1 MWNINSIGDSAF
13 LAEILNA
20 VAMIVGTGEFY
31 AVAQIGLLLGALL
44 VCFQAVAA
52 GARAIDWQKV
62 FLGWVVF
69 SLLFGPST
77 TVVVTDAYTGQVR
90 PVANVPV
97 GVAAGG
103 SLISEIGYQLTV
115 LFEQGFSMPA
125 MTQHGY
131 GSSLEVLKKVRVHSG
146 DPLMLGPAN
155 RFAGGS
161 SNFERSWTDYIQR
174 CTMTGLS
181 SGVID
186 PHTIYNSAELVSALK
201 FDSRIWMA
209 ELWLGSSGSQNYDCT
224 EAHAR
229 LASITPVV
237 VQDYLGKVLPSVLNV
252 PASDVPAKIGDALLA
267 LGVTAVT
274 PTQFVTT
281 SILQPIF
288 ERAAVARSE
297 EDRAFSYAKMIEDAK
312 NQRAMSWIGEASMFR
327 SIVRPM
333 LTFLEG
339 FTYAVT
345 PIMGFLVVLGP
356 LGISI
361 AGKYVLTLL
370 WIQLWMPV
378 LAIVNLFI
386 HMSLTGRLGGLED
399 SGFSL
404 GSMNGLLAADGAL
417 QKWISTGEML
427 ASSVPALTL
436 MLIYGGSVAAT
447 HLAGRLQGGDFIK
460 EDKVARDTFNATPK
474 YQMAP
479 SYTGDSSRVT
489 MASGADQMLTS
500 FNVGSLAQS
509 AESSTKSVADAKT
522 HTFASNLASTVG
534 TQAVQQYQTG
544 HSELFKSGSA
554 FQGSKTYELVSSE
567 MRSVSD
573 KFAQGDEKKT
583 QLINAA
589 ALQYGLKGGISAEMR
604 GELAKAFETKGGGG
618 AKVGIGGGVNIG
630 AEAGGSV
637 TDQMTSAAG
646 HSAVAQIES
655 SIAAQFGR
663 NNKLSGTL
671 TDTAMREAA
680 DTSQNSFSSSL
691 SEGHQKTL
699 SESAQQ
705 ALSAQEA
712 YQRADSLARSFGTS
726 QTISAGQAVNS
737 VNQQHGGR
745 ERLEAELQRRNLTGA
760 RDALIRMDE
769 RTGGAI
775 TKAFA
780 NREDAITYAGLMT
793 LNNQN
798 KMPGGSASSSAEVA
812 DRKAALLGLI
822 SGATN
827 HNSDPMGDPS
837 RNAHLEG
844 AAAGIPQPRGE
855 VEQVVGSKPIP
866 AFGQVKGAGEPKMP
880 ERSTREGAAGGKP
893 QPPSNDREVE
903 GSNPNLTSGQT
914 AGTVGPKLP
923 GRRELE
929 NRFDRSESNHRVEFG
944 DDMLVRAVSGTHREI
959 RDQVTGG
966 LKPDQDRFNGSS
978 AVRGVFETLQHDPGK
993 MNGISLEPRSTHG
1006 APTDGAPSGSKN
1018 NPLGAVGAL
1027 PVLSQPLPTHSI
1039 SVGPNNAPPLMQGN
1053 GNNQTNDADAS
1064 PSPKREPTG
1073 ATANKPPG
1081 PLAQGRGQ

>member
-13 LAEILNA
+13 LAEILNSI
-20 VAMIVGTGEFY
+20 AMIVGTGEFY

-44 VCFQAVAA
+44 VSFQAIGG
-52 GARAIDWQKV
+52 GARVIEWQKI

-77 TVVVTDAYTGQVR
+77 TVTITDSYKGQVR
-90 PVANVPV
+90 PVANVPI
-97 GVAAGG
+97 GVAAVG
-103 SLISEIGYQLTV
+103 STISEIGYQLTV
-115 LFEQGFSMPA
+115 LFEQGFSAPA
-125 MTQHGY
+125 MTGNGY
-131 GSSLEVLKKVRVHSG
+131 GYAMEVLKKIRVTTGEPS
-146 DPLMLGPAN
+146 MLGPAN
-155 RFAGGS
+155 KLRDGNSDFA
-161 SNFERSWTDYIQR
+161 RSWANYVSY
-174 CTMTGLS
+174 CTTIGLGS
-181 SGVID
+181 ETVSVSD
-186 PHTIYNSAELVSALK
+186 IYDSRDIVSALK
-201 FDSRIWMA
+201 FDSKVWTVD
-209 ELWLGSSGSQNYDCT
+209 LWLEPSSPKNYDCT
-224 EAHAR
+224 EAHGA
-229 LASITPVV
+229 LVTATPQF
-237 VQDYLGKVLPSVLNV
+237 VQKYMEMVLPGILNV
-252 PASDVPAKIGDALLA
+252 QKHDVPGTIGNALLA
-267 LGVTAVT
+267 VGIDGISAE
-274 PTQFVTT
+274 QFVTL
-281 SILQPIF
+281 SVLQPIF
-288 ERAAVARSE
+288 ENGAVMRSE
-297 EDRAFSYAKMIEDAK
+297 EDRAFTYAKFIEDAK
-312 NQRAMSWIGEASMFR
+312 NQRAVSWMGEASMFR

-345 PIMGFLVVLGP
+345 PIMGFLVVIGP
-356 LGISI
+356 FGITV
-361 AGKYVLTLL
+361 AGKYLLTLL

-378 LAIVNLFI
+378 LAIVNLYM
-386 HMSLTGRLGGLED
+386 HMSLAGRMAALDGAGYYID
-399 SGFSL
+399 
-404 GSMNGLLAADGAL
+404 SMNGLLAADGAL

-436 MLIYGGSVAAT
+436 MLVYGGSVAAT
-447 HLAGRLQGGDFIK
+447 HLAGRLQGGDFLK
-460 EDKVARDTFNATPK
+460 EDKVARDTFNAAPK
-474 YQMAP
+474 YQVAP
-479 SYTGDSSRVT
+479 SYTVDPSRVT

-522 HTFASNLASTVG
+522 QTFASNLASTVG
-534 TQAVQQYQTG
+534 TQAVQQFQHG

-604 GELAKAFETKGGGG
+604 GELAKVFEKKDGTG
-618 AKVGIGGGVNIG
+618 AKVGIGGAVNIG
-630 AEAGGSV
+630 AETGGSV

-646 HSAVAQIES
+646 HSTVAQIES

-663 NNKLSGTL
+663 NDKLSGAL

-699 SESAQQ
+699 SKSAQE

-737 VNQQHGGR
+737 VNEQHGGR

-769 RTGGAI
+769 RTRGPI

-827 HNSDPMGDPS
+827 HNSDPMGDPT

-866 AFGQVKGAGEPKMP
+866 AFGQVKGAGVPKMP
-880 ERSTREGAAGGKP
+880 ERSDLEGAAGGKP
-893 QPPSNDREVE
+893 QPAN
-903 GSNPNLTSGQT
+903 
-914 AGTVGPKLP
+914 TVGPKLP

-929 NRFDRSESNHRVEFG
+929 NRYDRSENNHRVEFG
-944 DDMLVRAVSGTHREI
+944 DDMLVRGVSDTHEEI
-959 RDQVTGG
+959 RGQVTRD
-966 LKPDQDRFNGSS
+966 LKPDQDRFNGPS
-978 AVRGVFETLQHDPGK
+978 AVRSVFETLQHDPGK

-1006 APTDGAPSGSKN
+1006 APTDGAPAGREN
-1018 NPLGAVGAL
+1018 NPLGAVGAP
-1027 PVLSQPLPTHSI
+1027 PVLSQPLPIDNTSD
-1039 SVGPNNAPPLMQGN
+1039 VEP
-1053 GNNQTNDADAS
+1053 S
-1064 PSPKREPTG
+1064 PSPKREPSG

-1081 PLAQGRGQ
+1081 ALAQGRGQ

>member
-554 FQGSKTYELVSSE
+554 FQGSKTYELVSSS
-567 MRSVSD
+567 MKDVTDRFSR
-573 KFAQGDEKKT
+573 GDDVKT
-583 QLINAA
+583 QLINSA
-589 ALQYGLKGGISAEMR
+589 ALEYGLTGNISPGLRLKLGEAFGGAVKGG
-604 GELAKAFETKGGGG
+604 
-618 AKVGIGGGVNIG
+618 V
-630 AEAGGSV
+630 EAGVSVGAGGKV
-637 TDQMTSAAG
+637 TDQMSGAAG
-646 HSAVAQIES
+646 HSAAAQIEA
-655 SIAAQFGR
+655 SIRAQFGR
-663 NNKLSGTL
+663 NDKLSGAL

-680 DTSQNSFSSSL
+680 DTSQNSFTSSL
-691 SEGHQKTL
+691 SESHQKTL

-705 ALSAQEA
+705 ALTAQEA

-737 VNQQHGGR
+737 INQQHGGR
-745 ERLEAELQRRNLTGA
+745 ERLEAELERRNLKGA

-769 RTGGAI
+769 RSGGAI

-798 KMPGGSASSSAEVA
+798 KMQGASASSSAEVA
-812 DRKAALLGLI
+812 DRKAALLGLL

-837 RNAHLEG
+837 RNAHLEES
-844 AAAGIPQPRGE
+844 AAGIPQPRAE
-855 VEQVVGSKPIP
+855 VQSVVGRKPIP
-866 AFGQVKGAGEPKMP
+866 AFGQVKAAGEPKMP
-880 ERSTREGAAGGKP
+880 
-893 QPPSNDREVE
+893 DRQDLE
-903 GSNPNLTSGQT
+903 GSTGRKPLPQSEDQGRDGSKPIPAVGHTNGANQPNMPTRADLEKRFEETEVRHRKEFNDDPFVQGTGELHDKTRSRVREDMAPGQARFNNPS
-914 AGTVGPKLP
+914 
-923 GRRELE
+923 
-929 NRFDRSESNHRVEFG
+929 
-944 DDMLVRAVSGTHREI
+944 LVR
-959 RDQVTGG
+959 
-966 LKPDQDRFNGSS
+966 SS
-978 AVRGVFETLQHDPGK
+978 YETFQHDPGH
-993 MNGISLEPRSTHG
+993 MVGINVEPKATQGSPSTSS
-1006 APTDGAPSGSKN
+1006 PEAPS
-1018 NPLGAVGAL
+1018 
-1027 PVLSQPLPTHSI
+1027 
-1039 SVGPNNAPPLMQGN
+1039 NAPPLMQGN
-1053 GNNQTNDADAS
+1053 GH
-1064 PSPKREPTG
+1064 PSTGDVEAAPPPKQPSTG
-1073 ATANKPPG
+1073 VAGSRPPG
-1081 PLAQGRGQ
+1081 TLAQGRAN

>member
-131 GSSLEVLKKVRVHSG
+131 GSSLEVMKKVRIHSG

-161 SNFERSWTDYIQR
+161 SNFERSWTEYIQR

-181 SGVID
+181 SGAID

-224 EAHAR
+224 DGHAQ
-229 LASITPVV
+229 LAAITPVV
-237 VQDYLGKVLPSVLNV
+237 VQKYLAEVLPPVLNV

-267 LGVTAVT
+267 LGVTAIS

-312 NQRAMSWIGEASMFR
+312 NQRAMSWMGEASMFR

-361 AGKYVLTLL
+361 AGKYILTLL

-554 FQGSKTYELVSSE
+554 FQGSKTYELVSSA
-567 MRSVSD
+567 MKGVSD
-573 KFAQGDEKKT
+573 KFARGDETKT
-583 QLINAA
+583 QLINSA
-589 ALQYGLKGGISAEMR
+589 ALEYGLTGNISAGVQAKL
-604 GELAKAFETKGGGG
+604 GEAFGGSVKG
-618 AKVGIGGGVNIG
+618 G
-630 AEAGGSV
+630 AEAGVAVGAGGKV
-637 TDQMTSAAG
+637 TDQMSAAAG
-646 HSAVAQIES
+646 HSAVSQIE
-655 SIAAQFGR
+655 AAIKSQFGR
-663 NNKLSGTL
+663 NDKLSGTL
-671 TDTAMREAA
+671 TDTAMRESAN
-680 DTSQNSFSSSL
+680 TTQNSFTSSL
-691 SEGHQKTL
+691 SESQQKTL

-705 ALSAQEA
+705 ALTAQET

-726 QTISAGQAVNS
+726 QTLSAGQAVNA

-745 ERLEAELQRRNLTGA
+745 ERLESELERRNLTGA

-780 NREDAITYAGLMT
+780 NKEDAITYAGLMT

-798 KMPGGSASSSAEVA
+798 KMPGASSTSSAEVTE
-812 DRKAALLGLI
+812 RKAALLGLL

-827 HNSDPMGDPS
+827 HNSGPVGDPA
-837 RNAHLEG
+837 RNSHLG
-844 AAAGIPQPRGE
+844 GDAAGMPQPRAE
-855 VEQVVGSKPIP
+855 VESVVGSKPIP
-866 AFGQVKGAGEPKMP
+866 AFSQVNDRGEPKMP
-880 ERSTREGAAGGKP
+880 ERSDLQTRFAA
-893 QPPSNDREVE
+893 
-903 GSNPNLTSGQT
+903 
-914 AGTVGPKLP
+914 
-923 GRRELE
+923 
-929 NRFDRSESNHRVEFG
+929 SEERHKVEFE
-944 DDMLVRAVSGTHREI
+944 DDPLRKGTENLHGKLRDRVRE
-959 RDQVTGG
+959 
-966 LKPDQDRFNGSS
+966 DQDPGQNRFNGSS
-978 AVRGVFETLQHDPGK
+978 AARGAFEVFQHDPGQ
-993 MNGISLEPRSTHG
+993 MTGIDVEPKSRQAPAADSLPAAPGAALPLAQGNEAQSITPGASVT
-1006 APTDGAPSGSKN
+1006 APTQAPAADNLSPAPGNVTASTQGSRSYPVDAVDTTPARKPGA
-1018 NPLGAVGAL
+1018 
-1027 PVLSQPLPTHSI
+1027 
-1039 SVGPNNAPPLMQGN
+1039 
-1053 GNNQTNDADAS
+1053 D
-1064 PSPKREPTG
+1064 G
-1073 ATANKPPG
+1073 ATASKPPG
-1081 PLAQGRGQ
+1081 VLAQGRGN